1 MTKISRRGFEES
13 DKRFFS
19 PKELTRLKKAK
30 EEVEYLINREYKLDS
45 VVTFVSNRYQFSNR
59 QRDCLKRVV
68 CTLESLD
75 LRKSKRLPIEKINEE
90 TIYIDGFNVIITIE
104 VALSKGTLIVGS
116 DENIRD
122 LAGLRGTYKV
132 IDKTIKALELIGRC
146 LDDNNCKKAVFYLDS
161 PVSNSGGLKH
171 EILEA
176 SKDWSTEVEVNL
188 VNNAD
193 VILEKLDNV
202 VSSDA
207 VIIDKCGSYF
217 NLSRE
222 IVGKYIDEINLI
234 DLNSIF

>member
-1 MTKISRRGFEES
+1 MTKISRRGYEEN

-19 PKELTRLKKAK
+19 SKELIRLKKAK
-30 EEVEYLINREYKLDS
+30 EEIEYLINRDYKLDN

-68 CTLESLD
+68 CTLDSLN
-75 LRKSKRLPIEKINEE
+75 LRKSKKLDIKNISGQ
-90 TIYIDGFNVIITIE
+90 TIHIDGFNLIITLE
-104 VALSKGTLIVGS
+104 VALSKGILIVGS

-122 LAGLRGTYKV
+122 LAGLWGTYKI
-132 IDKTIKALELIGRC
+132 IDKTKQAIELIGKC
-146 LDDNNCKKAVFYLDS
+146 LDDYNCKKAVFYLDS
-161 PVSNSGGLKH
+161 PVSNSDNLKY
-171 EILEA
+171 EILEV
-176 SKDWSTEVEVNL
+176 SKNWSTEVEVNL

-207 VIIDKCGSYF
+207 VIIDKCISYF

-222 IVGKYIDEINLI
+222 IIEKYIYENNII
-234 DLNSIF
+234 YLNKY

>member
-1 MTKISRRGFEES
+1 M
-13 DKRFFS
+13 
-19 PKELTRLKKAK
+19 
-30 EEVEYLINREYKLDS
+30 
-45 VVTFVSNRYQFSNR
+45 
-59 QRDCLKRVV
+59 
-68 CTLESLD
+68 
-75 LRKSKRLPIEKINEE
+75 
-90 TIYIDGFNVIITIE
+90 
-104 VALSKGTLIVGS
+104 IVGS

-122 LAGLRGTYKV
+122 LAGLRGTYKI

-146 LDDNNCKKAVFYLDS
+146 LDDNNCRKAIFYLDS
-161 PVSNSGGLKH
+161 PVSNSGSLKY

-176 SKDWSTEVEVNL
+176 AKNWNTDVEVDL

-222 IVGKYIDEINLI
+222 IIEKYIDVNNII
-234 DLNSIF
+234 DLN

>member
-1 MTKISRRGFEES
+1 MTKISRRGYEEN

-19 PKELTRLKKAK
+19 PKELIRLKKAK
-30 EEVEYLINREYKLDS
+30 EEIEYLINRDYKLDN

-68 CTLESLD
+68 CTLDSLN
-75 LRKSKRLPIEKINEE
+75 LRKSKKLDIKNIRGQ
-90 TIYIDGFNVIITIE
+90 TIHIDGFNLIITLE
-104 VALSKGTLIVGS
+104 VALSKGILIVGS

-122 LAGLRGTYKV
+122 LAGLRGTYKI
-132 IDKTIKALELIGRC
+132 IDKTKQAIELIGKC
-146 LDDNNCKKAVFYLDS
+146 LDDYNCKKAVFYLDS
-161 PVSNSGGLKH
+161 PVSNSGNLKY
-171 EILEA
+171 EILEV
-176 SKDWSTEVEVNL
+176 SKNWSTEVEVNL

-207 VIIDKCGSYF
+207 VIIDKCISYF

-222 IVGKYIDEINLI
+222 IIEKYIDENNII
-234 DLNSIF
+234 YLNKY